1 MSTDPSTRLRIDNKG
16 VEVVESF
23 CLLPSIIK
31 SKAIKKYA
39 TDHTGW
45 SQP

>member
-1 MSTDPSTRLRIDNKG
+1 MSTGPSTSLTIDNKDI
-16 VEVVESF
+16 EVVESL